1 MALGTTKSYIDN
13 EEHEEDLSFNHQ
25 QKYESNEEETERV
38 RRKVIKVK
46 RMMIQRN
53 IRLLLL
59 PQIPT
64 LET

>member
-1 MALGTTKSYIDN
+1 MALGTTKSCIDN
-13 EEHEEDLSFNHQ
+13 EEHEDLSFNHQ

-38 RRKVIKVK
+38 RRKVTKVK
-46 RMMIQRN
+46 RMMMQRN

-59 PQIPT
+59 PQIPS

>member
-13 EEHEEDLSFNHQ
+13 EDLSFNHQ

-38 RRKVIKVK
+38 RRKVTKVK
-46 RMMIQRN
+46 RMMMQRN

-59 PQIPT
+59 PQIPS